1 MRNWE
6 NVLPEKLAMYQTA
19 WEKRRR
25 IMYAVNNGAKFSEI
39 ARALKIS
46 RERVS
51 QMDAMARRTK
61 QKKSPIELYLS
72 DFPWNKLKTDFYN
85 LPKTEKQFDKNTR
98 KGRTAIRE
106 TAHEFEYRIRGI
118 I

>member
-6 NVLPEKLAMYQTA
+6 DVLPKKLAMYQTA

-25 IMYAVNNGAKFSEI
+25 VMHARDNGAKLHEI
-39 ARALKIS
+39 AKALKVS
-46 RERVS
+46 TGRVR
-51 QMDAMARRTK
+51 QMDAMARRR
-61 QKKSPIELYLS
+61 QQEKSPIELYLS
-72 DFPWNKLKTDFYN
+72 DFPWNTLKTDFYN

-98 KGRTAIRE
+98 KGRAAIRE
-106 TAHEFEYRIRGI
+106 TANEFEYHIRGI